1 MVSGFIGLKVSL
13 VWIYFG
19 QFMDANKELQQA
31 AALATQAANQK
42 AASQRWANATKN
54 CGLVDGDDIIM
65 TKR

>member
-1 MVSGFIGLKVSL
+1 MVSGFIGLKVSP

-42 AASQRWANATKN
+42 AASQRWANATINNKELWV
-54 CGLVDGDDIIM
+54 G
-65 TKR
+65 